1 MAGGKRDTYPPRRD
15 KMTEHIFLAGRFTT
29 IVNRPAIFMSGDIL
43 AKHRAPR
50 YAYIIQTNGGKIHE
64 ITFENTIRPHHRGA
78 RCRDLVLCL
87 PSQPVLAVVGFASCA
102 CETAIHTGDGAARRP
117 DRRTAYHALRALFLG
132 VQCFPKRL
140 YQLAPIVVL
149 IILRRQRIFQW
160 RSVSTSV
167 IPPPFRLQR
176 ISDSGCWAF
185 LVLSCG
191 AARFQAAVSNI
202 PC

>member
-64 ITFENTIRPHHRGA
+64 ISFENTIRPHHRGA

-87 PSQPVLAVVGFASCA
+87 PSQPVLCGVRHRRRNTRFLRRGYPIRRFCEKWNYHVGA
-102 CETAIHTGDGAARRP
+102 CVPRQPLRSAHAGGVAAGAAP
-117 DRRTAYHALRALFLG
+117 T
-132 VQCFPKRL
+132 
-140 YQLAPIVVL
+140 
-149 IILRRQRIFQW
+149 
-160 RSVSTSV
+160 
-167 IPPPFRLQR
+167 
-176 ISDSGCWAF
+176 
-185 LVLSCG
+185 
-191 AARFQAAVSNI
+191 AAVRGAG
-202 PC
+202 